1 MLYLGLVILLVGL
14 VTIGVGDMGLKNIK
28 LEPVARTEGSWEV
41 AGHLSKDTTYVLR
54 IESGDEWDK
63 VFTKGD
69 INVPQPVNVTIVSP
83 DGGLTKLEAFF
94 FGSPSTSPYIPQA
107 PTAIV
112 EVKYIFVNSDSLKVD
127 EESTL
132 IRFTVRQEGTYK
144 ACVIEEELKWAT
156 GPPLEMIFF
165 EEFAENKDFYIVIK
179 LVGGVLCSGGVIFSI
194 WSVVTTKKIRV
205 KKGKMTKR

>member
-1 MLYLGLVILLVGL
+1 
-14 VTIGVGDMGLKNIK
+14 MGLKNIK

-83 DGGLTKLEAFF
+83 DGGLTKLQAFF
-94 FGSPSTSPYIPQA
+94 FGSPSTSPFVPQA

-112 EVKYIFVNSDSLKVD
+112 EVKYIFVNSGSLKVE

-132 IRFTVRQEGTYK
+132 IRFTVKQGGTYK
-144 ACVIEEELKWAT
+144 ARVIEEELKWAT

-165 EEFAENKDFYIVIK
+165 EEFAENRDFYMFIRS
-179 LVGGVLCSGGVIFSI
+179 VGGVLCSVGVIVSI
-194 WSVVTTKKIRV
+194 WGAVTTKRIRV
-205 KKGKMTKR
+205 KKGKILKK